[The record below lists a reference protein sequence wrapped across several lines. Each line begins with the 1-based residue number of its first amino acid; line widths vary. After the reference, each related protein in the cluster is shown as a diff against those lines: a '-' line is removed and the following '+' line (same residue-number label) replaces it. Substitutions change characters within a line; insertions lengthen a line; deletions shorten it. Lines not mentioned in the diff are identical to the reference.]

1 MITIGLLKHQAPN
14 NFFNLASASAINV
27 RNKKKLEAS
36 NAPEAAVCYGKAKLR
51 RGQGR
56 LQKAKASNLQ

>member
-36 NAPEAAVCYGKAKLR
+36 NAPEAAVCYAFAKLR
-51 RGQGR
+51 RLEEG
-56 LQKAKASNLQ
+56 KADYK